1 MQQKKFNKALEDL
14 KKGAELKPKDP
25 IIHYN
30 LAALYS
36 LQNQLDLALD
46 ELDEALENGFNN
58 YDALKPTGA
67 KSDPDPKNLR
77 HDPEFKKVLE
87 KHKVFILK

>member
-1 MQQKKFNKALEDL
+1 MQQKKYNKAEEDL
-14 KKGAELKPKDP
+14 KKAAGLKPKDP

-36 LQNQLDLALD
+36 LQNKLDLALD
-46 ELDEALENGFNN
+46 ELDEALENGFSN
-58 YDALKPTGA
+58 YDALKSTGEN
-67 KSDPDPKNLR
+67 SDPDLKNLR
-77 HDPEFKKVLE
+77 KNPEYRKVLE

>member
-1 MQQKKFNKALEDL
+1 MQQKKYNKAEVDL
-14 KKGAELKPKDP
+14 KKAAELKPKDP

-36 LQNQLDLALD
+36 LQNKLDLALD
-46 ELDEALENGFNN
+46 ELDKALENGFDN
-58 YDALKPTGA
+58 YDALKSSG
-67 KSDPDPKNLR
+67 DHVLKNLR
-77 HDPEFKKVLE
+77 KDPEFRKVLE